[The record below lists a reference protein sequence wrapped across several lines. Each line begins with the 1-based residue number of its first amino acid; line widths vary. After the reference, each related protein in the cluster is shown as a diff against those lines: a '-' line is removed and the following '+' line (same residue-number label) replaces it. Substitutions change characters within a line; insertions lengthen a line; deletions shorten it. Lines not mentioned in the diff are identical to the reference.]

1 MADVKSP
8 PRATVREN
16 ILHGYANYTYN
27 IQLWA
32 ITRSGFNKVSIGGIA
47 VGKESDILEGGE
59 LLISDAGAS
68 ASYENP
74 RSPSF
79 PTDFVIDNL
88 TIESLVGNKGPQA
101 RGVDSLTIKFNIIE
115 PYTVTL
121 LDRLRDVAKRSQMGD
136 FKTLIYALKIQFFG
150 YDEFGKPKIIPATK
164 VIPFSLLNIQFSI
177 TNKGAVYQCDGI
189 PTQNLVMTML
199 DNNVPFHV
207 EMQGQTIADL
217 FNAKTVS
224 SSASTA
230 RTDKTAVPNNSSTNI
245 TKGIAKALNDNELYK
260 VDTKA
265 QTFANK
271 YFFEFDTELAKAT
284 IVDPK
289 KVLDASRPFSPAK
302 GAEGQKAAADAR
314 VGVLTLDTVN
324 GTIRAQAGTKITDLI
339 QSTMQVTDFMK
350 NQVSTTGTPDKSK
363 PFTGIKI
370 IPKLKILSYDIKTNF
385 FAREITYVVK
395 PFLYY
400 GEDHPLINQK
410 ALDSISLVKN
420 YEYFFTGNSRDIIR
434 VNLDYKIAFFD
445 VRDGTKVNLTE
456 KSNAG
461 TGMEDTD
468 TSSNVGSEVKNDEDF
483 RAGAIY
489 VNGIASGT
497 NSGGIAND
505 ARSISLTEMNSKLF
519 DNGVDL
525 LSLDIDITGDPDW
538 IQQDN
543 ILYGD
548 NVPSDKKTLDNG
560 TINYQD
566 SVTCFRFTF
575 KSPNKDYDNVTGL
588 IDTSKS
594 VSASFSG
601 IYQVIAVTSKFNKG
615 RFMQS
620 LKNVRLRLQKDSD
633 TKPAPAAKSGTATTP
648 PATVNDG
655 RTPAPSTPGLPNIN
669 QNSLDNNGKFI
680 GITGPSETP
689 TFGFGA

>member
-1 MADVKSP
+1 MANVTSP
-8 PRATVREN
+8 PKASIRSN

-32 ITRSGFNKVSIGGIA
+32 ITRSGFNKVSLGGIA

-79 PTDFVIDNL
+79 PTDFVIDN
-88 TIESLVGNKGPQA
+88 IEIETLVGNKGPQA
-101 RGVDSLTIKFNIIE
+101 RGVDSLSIKFNIIE

-121 LDRLRDVAKRSQMGD
+121 LNRLVDVAKRSQMGD

-164 VIPFSLLNIQFSI
+164 VIPFSLLNMQFSI
-177 TNKGAVYQCDGI
+177 TNKGAVYQCEGI
-189 PTQNLVMTML
+189 PTQNLVMTAL

-224 SSASTA
+224 SSPSSSTA
-230 RTDKTAVPNNSSTNI
+230 RTDNPTVPNNSSSNI
-245 TKGIAKALNDNELYK
+245 TKGIAEALNENERYK

-271 YFFEFDTELAKAT
+271 YSFEFDPQLAKAT
-284 IVDPK
+284 IIDPK
-289 KVLDASRPFSPAK
+289 KVLDVSRPFAPTK

-324 GTIRAQAGTKITDLI
+324 GTIRAQAGTKLTDLI
-339 QSTMQVTDFMK
+339 RSTMQVTDFMK
-350 NQVSTTGTPDKSK
+350 DQVSTTGTPDKSK

-370 IPKLKILSYDIKTNF
+370 IPKLKIMSYDIKTNF

-420 YEYFFTGNSRDIIR
+420 YEYFFTGNSRDIIK

-445 VRDGTKVNLTE
+445 VRDGTKVNTTE
-456 KSNAG
+456 KANSG
-461 TGMEDTD
+461 TGMEDSD
-468 TSSNVGSEVKNDEDF
+468 TSSNVGGEVKNDEDF

-497 NSGGIAND
+497 NSGGVEAD
-505 ARSISLTEMNSKLF
+505 ARAISLIEMNTKLF

-548 NVPSDKKTLDNG
+548 KVPSDSKTLSNG

-575 KSPNKDYDNVTGL
+575 KSPDKDYDNVTGL
-588 IDTSKS
+588 MDTSKS
-594 VSASFSG
+594 VTASFSG
-601 IYQVIAVTSKFNKG
+601 IYQVISVTSRFNKG
-615 RFMQS
+615 RFTQS

-633 TKPAPAAKSGTATTP
+633 TKPKTVPAAKSGPAPTP
-648 PATVNDG
+648 PAKVNDG
-655 RTPAPSTPGLPNIN
+655 RTTMIA
-669 QNSLDNNGKFI
+669 
-680 GITGPSETP
+680 
-689 TFGFGA
+689 